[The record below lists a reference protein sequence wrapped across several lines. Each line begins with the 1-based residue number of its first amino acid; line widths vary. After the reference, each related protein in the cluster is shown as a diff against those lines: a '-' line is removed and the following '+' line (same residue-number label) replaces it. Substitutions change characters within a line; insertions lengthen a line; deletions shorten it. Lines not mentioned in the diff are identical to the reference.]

1 MQHYALD
8 IAVLVQVHPV
18 PSEYQFWYK
27 LNIELIIYDVIAAS
41 KAAKGQAGLWK
52 WGQLCSN
59 KKWSQLL
66 YSKILA
72 QKRNFHTKRIYNLQC
87 EFSPSLSFSVSI
99 SWKHCKVGTGILGRQ
114 TNTSKKKYGR
124 QLCEMFFF
132 SNRTRLVRNFAAAAI
147 KVSNSQNK

>member
-1 MQHYALD
+1 MTSLQPRRPPKARQVFENEANFVQIKND
-8 IAVLVQVHPV
+8 PNCFIAKFLRKNVIFTQKG
-18 PSEYQFWYK
+18 F
-27 LNIELIIYDVIAAS
+27 IIYSV
-41 KAAKGQAGLWK
+41 
-52 WGQLCSN
+52 
-59 KKWSQLL
+59 
-66 YSKILA
+66 
-72 QKRNFHTKRIYNLQC
+72 NFHQVC
-87 EFSPSLSFSVSI
+87 QHFSVNI